1 MGIHRIMEMKSSL
14 GQIVR
19 CLGFF
24 LRWFVAVRT
33 LLEAEK
39 NLLCAPERGNHP
51 LHIFGLRPSIYFVGT
66 RCRGIPSIAMT
77 SIKIQSDAGH

>member
-1 MGIHRIMEMKSSL
+1 MGIHHIMEII
-14 GQIVR
+14 GPVR

-51 LHIFGLRPSIYFVGT
+51 LHIFGLRPSIRIYFVGT